1 MGRPPAGAAGAR
13 PGRPFAWLLIAVGG
27 YWLARKLGW
36 QDPGVLYLV
45 GRFWPLLLI
54 VLGCELLL
62 GRRRKGLGLLVGGL
76 LAAGALAV
84 LALTGTAQL
93 SPTSAVLALD
103 EPRGQLSGARLL
115 LETGG
120 SELAL
125 RSMAEPGANLL
136 SGTFEGVGAELD
148 RERSEEQGV
157 ATISLEARAARWMR
171 LADQPA
177 RWDVLLAPDL
187 PLDLTIDAGGST
199 FVIDAERLRL
209 SSLRLEAGASQG
221 TLIAPASGPSRITVE
236 AGAAVLTLVIPEGAA
251 ARITPELRAS
261 KLSASDRFTLEGESY
276 VTPGWAAAGELL
288 EITIEGGAASI
299 ELR

>member
-1 MGRPPAGAAGAR
+1 MGRAPAGEPR
-13 PGRPFAWLLIAVGG
+13 PRNGRPFAWVLILLGG
-27 YWLARKLGW
+27 YWLARRLGW

-54 VLGCELLL
+54 VLGCEMLLS
-62 GRRRKGLGLLVGGL
+62 RRRKGLGLLVGGL

-84 LALTGTAQL
+84 LSITGKAPL
-93 SPTSAVLALD
+93 SPASAVVALD
-103 EPRGQLSGARLL
+103 EPRGQLTGARVL

-120 SELAL
+120 SELSL
-125 RSMAEPGANLL
+125 QPMAEPGANLL
-136 SGTFEGVGAELD
+136 GGTFSGVGAELD
-148 RERSEEQGV
+148 RERSEEAGV
-157 ATISLEARAARWMR
+157 ATINLEARAERWMR

-187 PLDLTIDAGGST
+187 PLELTINAQGST
-199 FVIDAERLRL
+199 FTINAERLRL
-209 SSLRLEAGASQG
+209 SSLDLEADASAG
-221 TLIAPASGPSRITVE
+221 TLILPASGASRVTVE

-251 ARITPELRAS
+251 ARVTPDLRAS
-261 KLSASDRFTLEGESY
+261 KLNASDRFTLEGESY
-276 VTPGWAAAGELL
+276 VTPGWETAGELL